1 MRASDIAY
9 QRLRDDIITWR
20 RRPGE
25 VLGEIELAA
34 ELGISRTPLRAA
46 LARLAME
53 GLVDTSRRTAVVSAV
68 SPQGTAELFELRA
81 ALEASAVR
89 LAARRGERAA
99 FAQLADRF
107 AAATDLLASA
117 GVDAYYGLVAD
128 FDRAVGEAIGNA
140 AFSGALDSVRTH
152 LERAR
157 HVAADDPERLVR
169 TASEH
174 RLICEAIRDHDE
186 DLAASATLVHLR
198 GALVALL
205 DALPAEGR
213 TVEAVA
219 R

>member
-1 MRASDIAY
+1 MRASDVAY
-9 QRLRDDIITWR
+9 QRLREDIVTWR

-25 VLGEIELAA
+25 ILGEIELAA

-46 LARLAME
+46 LARLSME

-68 SPQGTAELFELRA
+68 SPQSTAELFELRA
-81 ALEASAVR
+81 ALEVSAVR

-99 FAQLADRF
+99 FAELADRF
-107 AAATDLLASA
+107 GTATDLMASA

-140 AFSGALDSVRTH
+140 AFCGFLDSVRTH
-152 LERAR
+152 LERVR
-157 HVAADDPERLVR
+157 HVAADDPEHLAR

-198 GALVALL
+198 GALASLL
-205 DALPAEGR
+205 DALPAQDR
-213 TVEAVA
+213 SLEAIA